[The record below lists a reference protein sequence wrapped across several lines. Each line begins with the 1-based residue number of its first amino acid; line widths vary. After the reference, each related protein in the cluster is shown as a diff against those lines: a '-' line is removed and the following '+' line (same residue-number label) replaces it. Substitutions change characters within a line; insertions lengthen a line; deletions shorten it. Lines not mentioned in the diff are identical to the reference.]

1 MTITDLTPKHL
12 KCSATMSCPSIHRLE
27 DGRIMIVGDDGV
39 PEAFA
44 RDIPVGAAESA
55 VTITE
60 DLLSLYV
67 SEKTDKL
74 QAQVDALYS
83 AASGALERC
92 ELIAADAAL
101 NEREAAEYAAKLLR
115 EAIAEVFDLV
125 QQRGEEEHKHCDHPG
140 SEWQPIETAPKD
152 VTVVLL
158 YRYRRGS
165 LSWSIC
171 YWDAEKSGWVKY
183 DNPDSTFDGATHWMP
198 LPASPQTV
206 LDRPAASGDH
216 PGSARDCANDIDY
229 LSAQETTLMAI
240 LMSLGEEDV
249 ITRFSLTERLEQVRE
264 ELSASLSASGDR
276 TENAPIK
283 TSVEP

>member
-74 QAQVDALYS
+74 QAQVDACYN
-83 AASGALERC
+83 AIAGALLRLEQISISMPGVRLYRL
-92 ELIAADAAL
+92 EDASDI
-101 NEREAAEYAAKLLR
+101 LR
-115 EAIAEVFDLV
+115 EAIAGLFGEDLI
-125 QQRGEEEHKHCDHPG
+125 QATAETDLPKCDHPSAEQRRMKDKYEARCVVAMAEELEDTYEEAAQRG
-140 SEWQPIETAPKD
+140 LDDWMRSALAHYRMSRVMGLEQQRILWET
-152 VTVVLL
+152 
-158 YRYRRGS
+158 S
-165 LSWSIC
+165 
-171 YWDAEKSGWVKY
+171 VKG
-183 DNPDSTFDGATHWMP
+183 DPNGM
-198 LPASPQTV
+198 
-206 LDRPAASGDH
+206 AASL
-216 PGSARDCANDIDY
+216 P
-229 LSAQETTLMAI
+229 T
-240 LMSLGEEDV
+240 
-249 ITRFSLTERLEQVRE
+249 
-264 ELSASLSASGDR
+264 SGDR